1 MSHCISHESQIPSS
15 WLQTPRGLVLSLTLF
30 YITNPTLPRGSRWL
44 AHHVTTLVFC
54 LSRGAS
60 PFPWSV
66 YSRNFLCL
74 QPSLHNLCLLLLRTQ
89 SQRRPSERPPM
100 AIYLT
105 ARLRQVNPDVA
116 YESRC
121 SAETWSPSAVLAGLV
136 RSQAATQFDYV
147 KLENLHYFPCWNLK
161 G

>member
-1 MSHCISHESQIPSS
+1 
-15 WLQTPRGLVLSLTLF
+15 
-30 YITNPTLPRGSRWL
+30 
-44 AHHVTTLVFC
+44 
-54 LSRGAS
+54 
-60 PFPWSV
+60 
-66 YSRNFLCL
+66 
-74 QPSLHNLCLLLLRTQ
+74 
-89 SQRRPSERPPM
+89 M